1 MTLLTYKLRIAVPL
15 CTGELRGL
23 WLPHAGHEHTS
34 FSRMHAGKQAGIDTT
49 WRQGEIPW
57 TDVDQR

>member
-34 FSRMHAGKQAGIDTT
+34 FPRMHAGKQPG
-49 WRQGEIPW
+49 RH
-57 TDVDQR
+57 